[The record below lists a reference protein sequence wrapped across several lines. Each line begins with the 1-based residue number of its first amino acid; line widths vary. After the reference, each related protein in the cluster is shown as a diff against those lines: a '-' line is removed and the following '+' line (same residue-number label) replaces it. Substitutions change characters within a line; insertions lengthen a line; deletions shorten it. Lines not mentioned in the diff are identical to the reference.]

1 MDNPFFPL
9 HHKHLRG
16 CKPCAPNP
24 VGAVTPAGTKRAHR
38 LFLWISQ
45 HLCQK
50 YPQFYAA
57 PRRQRLFSA
66 KTQASA
72 LPASAISS
80 FFNSKTAHCRKK
92 RGAPA
97 RVCPGSCG
105 QAHPMCRPVHPFFYT
120 PHTALPLFRY
130 SQPCPVCLPAV
141 DRLFFKSFILK

>member
-1 MDNPFFPL
+1 MDNPFFPFR
-9 HHKHLRG
+9 HKHLRG

-24 VGAVTPAGTKRAHR
+24 VGAVTPAGTKPAHR

-57 PRRQRLFSA
+57 QRRQRLLSA

-97 RVCPGSCG
+97 RVCPGSSG
-105 QAHPMCRPVHPFFYT
+105 QAHPMRWPIHPFFSSAYT
-120 PHTALPLFRY
+120 APPLFRC
-130 SQPCPVCLPAV
+130 SHPCPDCHPAV
-141 DRLFFKSFILK
+141 DRLFSNTFILK

>member
-9 HHKHLRG
+9 RHRHLRR

-57 PRRQRLFSA
+57 PHRQRLFSA

-80 FFNSKTAHCRKK
+80 FFNSKRGHCRKK

-105 QAHPMCRPVHPFFYT
+105 ASPPHAPANPPFFLHPAHRPAT
-120 PHTALPLFRY
+120 FQVFTTLP
-130 SQPCPVCLPAV
+130 VLPPGG
-141 DRLFFKSFILK
+141 

>member
-80 FFNSKTAHCRKK
+80 FFNSKTSYCRKK
-92 RGAPA
+92 KGLHLPAFAQVRACKPTPCAGQSSLFSTPRTPPRHFSGIHNPA
-97 RVCPGSCG
+97 RFASRRLIGCSLK
-105 QAHPMCRPVHPFFYT
+105 
-120 PHTALPLFRY
+120 ALY
-130 SQPCPVCLPAV
+130 
-141 DRLFFKSFILK
+141 

>member
-57 PRRQRLFSA
+57 PRRQLLFSA

-80 FFNSKTAHCRKK
+80 FFNSKRGIAAKK
-92 RGAPA
+92 RVAPA

-105 QAHPMCRPVHPFFYT
+105 QAHPMRRPILPFFYT
-120 PHTALPLFRY
+120 LHTAPPLFRY

>member
-9 HHKHLRG
+9 HHRHLRG

-57 PRRQRLFSA
+57 QRRQRLFSA

-80 FFNSKTAHCRKK
+80 FFNSKTSYCRKK
-92 RGAPA
+92 KGCTCQRLPRFVPASPPHAPA
-97 RVCPGSCG
+97 NP
-105 QAHPMCRPVHPFFYT
+105 PFFLHPAHRLAT
-120 PHTALPLFRY
+120 
-130 SQPCPVCLPAV
+130 CPVFTSLPG
-141 DRLFFKSFILK
+141 FPPGG

>member
-1 MDNPFFPL
+1 MDNPLFPFR
-9 HHKHLRG
+9 HKHLRG

-72 LPASAISS
+72 LPVSATSS
-80 FFNSKTAHCRKK
+80 FFYSKTAQCRKK
-92 RGAPA
+92 WCAPA
-97 RVCPGSCG
+97 SVCPGSCG

-120 PHTALPLFRY
+120 AHTAPPLFRC

>member
-80 FFNSKTAHCRKK
+80 FFNSKTGHCRKK
-92 RGAPA
+92 KGCTCQRLPRFVPASPPHAPA
-97 RVCPGSCG
+97 NP
-105 QAHPMCRPVHPFFYT
+105 PFF
-120 PHTALPLFRY
+120 PHPAHRPATFQVFTTLPG
-130 SQPCPVCLPAV
+130 LPPGG
-141 DRLFFKSFILK
+141 

>member
-9 HHKHLRG
+9 RHRHLRG
-16 CKPCAPNP
+16 CKPCGPNP

-57 PRRQRLFSA
+57 PRWQRLFPA

-72 LPASAISS
+72 LPAIASS
-80 FFNSKTAHCRKK
+80 SLFNSKTGHCRKK
-92 RGAPA
+92 WGAPA

-105 QAHPMCRPVHPFFYT
+105 QAHPMRQPVHPFSTLST
-120 PHTALPLFRY
+120 PPCHVSGIHNPARFAFRRLIGCSLKALY
-130 SQPCPVCLPAV
+130 
-141 DRLFFKSFILK
+141 

>member
-9 HHKHLRG
+9 RHRHLRG
-16 CKPCAPNP
+16 SKPCAPNP

-80 FFNSKTAHCRKK
+80 FFNSKTGHCRKK

-105 QAHPMCRPVHPFFYT
+105 QAHPMRRPIHPFFYT
-120 PHTALPLFRY
+120 PHTGLATFQVFTTLPG
-130 SQPCPVCLPAV
+130 LPPGG
-141 DRLFFKSFILK
+141 

>member
-1 MDNPFFPL
+1 MDNPLFPFR
-9 HHKHLRG
+9 HKHLRG

-57 PRRQRLFSA
+57 QRRQRLFSA

-80 FFNSKTAHCRKK
+80 FFYSKRGHCRKK
-92 RGAPA
+92 RGTPA
-97 RVCPGSCG
+97 SVCPGSCG
-105 QAHPMCRPVHPFFYT
+105 QAHPMSRPVHPFFYT
-120 PHTALPLFRY
+120 AHTAPPLFRC

>member
-66 KTQASA
+66 KTPASA
-72 LPASAISS
+72 LPASASSS
-80 FFNSKTAHCRKK
+80 FFNSKTGHCRKK
-92 RGAPA
+92 WGVPA
-97 RVCPGSCG
+97 SLCPGSCR
-105 QAHPMCRPVHPFFYT
+105 QAHPMRRPVHPFSIPRT
-120 PHTALPLFRY
+120 PPCYFSGIHNPARFASRRLIGCSLKALY
-130 SQPCPVCLPAV
+130 
-141 DRLFFKSFILK
+141 

>member
-57 PRRQRLFSA
+57 PRWQRLFSA

-80 FFNSKTAHCRKK
+80 FFNSKTGHCRKK
-92 RGAPA
+92 GVHLPAFAQVRACKPTPCAGQSPLFSTPRTPPRHFSGIHNPA
-97 RVCPGSCG
+97 RFAFRRLIGCSLK
-105 QAHPMCRPVHPFFYT
+105 
-120 PHTALPLFRY
+120 ALY
-130 SQPCPVCLPAV
+130 
-141 DRLFFKSFILK
+141 

>member
-9 HHKHLRG
+9 RHKHLRG
-16 CKPCAPNP
+16 CEPCAPNP

-57 PRRQRLFSA
+57 QRRQRLFSA

-80 FFNSKTAHCRKK
+80 FFDSKRGHCRKK

-105 QAHPMCRPVHPFFYT
+105 QAHPMRRPIHPFFYT
-120 PHTALPLFRY
+120 PHTGLATFQVFTTLPGF
-130 SQPCPVCLPAV
+130 PPGG
-141 DRLFFKSFILK
+141 

>member
-24 VGAVTPAGTKRAHR
+24 VGAVSPAGTKRAHR

-80 FFNSKTAHCRKK
+80 FFNSKTSYCRKK
-92 RGAPA
+92 KVAPA
-97 RVCPGSCG
+97 SVCPGSYL
-105 QAHPMCRPVHPFFYT
+105 QAHPMRRPVHPFFST
-120 PHTALPLFRY
+120 PHTAPSLFRY

>member
-1 MDNPFFPL
+1 MDNPFFPFR
-9 HHKHLRG
+9 HRHLRG

-24 VGAVTPAGTKRAHR
+24 VGAVTPAGIKRTHR

-45 HLCQK
+45 QLCQK

-57 PRRQRLFSA
+57 PHRQRLFSA

-80 FFNSKTAHCRKK
+80 FFNSKTSYCRKK
-92 RGAPA
+92 RVAPA
-97 RVCPGSCG
+97 SVCPGSCL
-105 QAHPMCRPVHPFFYT
+105 QAHPMRRPIPPFFYT
-120 PHTALPLFRY
+120 PHTAPPLFRY

>member
-9 HHKHLRG
+9 PHKHLRG

-45 HLCQK
+45 HLCRK

-57 PRRQRLFSA
+57 PRWQRLFPA

-72 LPASAISS
+72 LPASASS
-80 FFNSKTAHCRKK
+80 SLFNSKTGHCRKK
-92 RGAPA
+92 RVHPPAFVQVRAGKPTPCASQFTLFSTPSTPPCHFSGIHNPA
-97 RVCPGSCG
+97 RFASRQLIGCSLK
-105 QAHPMCRPVHPFFYT
+105 
-120 PHTALPLFRY
+120 ALY
-130 SQPCPVCLPAV
+130 
-141 DRLFFKSFILK
+141 

>member
-1 MDNPFFPL
+1 MDNPFFSL
-9 HHKHLRG
+9 HHRHLRG

-80 FFNSKTAHCRKK
+80 FFYSKRGRCRKK
-92 RGAPA
+92 CCAPA

-105 QAHPMCRPVHPFFYT
+105 QAHPMRQPVHPFFYT
-120 PHTALPLFRY
+120 QHTVLPLFRY
-130 SQPCPVCLPAV
+130 SQPRPVCLPAV

>member
-1 MDNPFFPL
+1 MDNPFFSLP
-9 HHKHLRG
+9 HKHLRG

-24 VGAVTPAGTKRAHR
+24 VGAVTPARTKRAHR

-57 PRRQRLFSA
+57 PRWQRLFSA

-80 FFNSKTAHCRKK
+80 FFNSKRGHCRKK
-92 RGAPA
+92 KGCTRPRLPRFVRASPPHAPA
-97 RVCPGSCG
+97 NP
-105 QAHPMCRPVHPFFYT
+105 PFFST
-120 PHTALPLFRY
+120 PRTSLCHFSGIHNPARFASRRLIGCSLQALY
-130 SQPCPVCLPAV
+130 
-141 DRLFFKSFILK
+141 

>member
-9 HHKHLRG
+9 RHRHLRG
-16 CKPCAPNP
+16 SKPCAPNP

-57 PRRQRLFSA
+57 PRWQRLFPA

-72 LPASAISS
+72 LPASASSS
-80 FFNSKTAHCRKK
+80 FLIAKRGIAAKK
-92 RGAPA
+92 RVHPPAFAQVRAGKPTPCAGQSALFSTPRTPPCHFSGIHNPA
-97 RVCPGSCG
+97 RFASRRLIGCSLK
-105 QAHPMCRPVHPFFYT
+105 
-120 PHTALPLFRY
+120 ALY
-130 SQPCPVCLPAV
+130 
-141 DRLFFKSFILK
+141 

>member
-57 PRRQRLFSA
+57 PHRQRLFSA

-92 RGAPA
+92 RVAPA
-97 RVCPGSCG
+97 SLCPGSYL
-105 QAHPMCRPVHPFFYT
+105 QAHPMRRPVHPFFST
-120 PHTALPLFRY
+120 PHTAPSLFRY